1 MWAGITDIQLCWRR
15 RLFIDV
21 ESSLI
26 GERARQRISRWEN
39 MGAGGGGGETLKEK
53 TNEVKNKM
61 MKWEAHYTVT
71 TEIVQA

>member
-1 MWAGITDIQLCWRR
+1 M
-15 RLFIDV
+15 
-21 ESSLI
+21 
-26 GERARQRISRWEN
+26 GEY
-39 MGAGGGGGETLKEK
+39 GGGGGGETLKEK